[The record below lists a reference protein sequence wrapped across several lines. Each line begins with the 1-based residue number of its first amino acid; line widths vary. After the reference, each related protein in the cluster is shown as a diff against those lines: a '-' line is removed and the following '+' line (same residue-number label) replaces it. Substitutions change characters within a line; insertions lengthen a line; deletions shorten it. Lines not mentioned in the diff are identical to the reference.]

1 MKFKD
6 MPYTRVDFEQVKEEL
21 KQLMEALKAAKDGE
35 EQFEIHKKFY
45 KLNDRVQTQVTLCSI
60 RHTLD
65 TTDAFYEEEQN
76 YYDRQV
82 PEYSQLCVDY
92 QKLLFESPY
101 RKTLEEKIGEVA
113 FKNME
118 IAMKSVSPEIIPLMQ
133 EENELTTEYEK
144 LLASAKIDWEG
155 ETLNLSLLTPYL
167 KNKDKD
173 IRRKAA
179 EKQDAFFLSISD
191 KLDEL
196 YDKLVKNRT
205 MQAKKLGFDTYTPL
219 GYLRMQRN
227 CYGREEIENLRKQ
240 VKEVWVPFAES
251 IFQKR
256 KERLGLSEL
265 SYSDELVFGP
275 QGNPQPEGTPEE
287 ILAAGQKMYEELSAE
302 TKEFF
307 DFMMKNE
314 LLDVFGRKTKAVG
327 GYMTYLPDYKAPF
340 IFANFNGTSG
350 DVDVMTH
357 ECGHAFQGYLAAQD
371 PIREHADI
379 GMETAEIHS
388 MSMEFFTEPW
398 YHLFFGEKTTEDY
411 TKMHLEDAIIF
422 VPYGCMVDE
431 FQHVVYDNPD
441 MTPEERKQA
450 WKKLEQEYKPH
461 LNYQGLEFFE
471 KGCFW
476 QKQHNIYSYP
486 LYYIDYVIAQLCAF
500 EYKVWMDKDRK
511 EAWKSY
517 LKLCTMS
524 ASKFHTEL
532 LEEAGLETPF
542 KDGVIGK
549 IVENLK
555 GIF

>member
-6 MPYTRVDFEQVKEEL
+6 MPYERIDFAKAKAEL
-21 KQLMEALKAAKDGE
+21 SEIMEKSKAAKSGE
-35 EQFEIHKKFY
+35 EQFEIHKMFY
-45 KLNDRVQTQVTLCSI
+45 RLNDKIQTQVTLCSI
-60 RHTLD
+60 RHTID
-65 TTDAFYEEEQN
+65 TTDEFYEKEQN
-76 YYDRQV
+76 YYDEQI
-82 PEYSQLCVDY
+82 PEYSNLCVEY
-92 QKLLFESPY
+92 QKILFYSPY
-101 RKTLEEKIGEVA
+101 REVLEGKIGQVA

-118 IAMKSVSPEIIPLMQ
+118 IAMKSVSEEIIPLMQ
-133 EENELTTEYEK
+133 EENTLVTEYEK
-144 LLASAKIDWEG
+144 LLASAKIPWGE

-167 KNKDKD
+167 KHKDAK
-173 IRRKAA
+173 IRREAQ
-179 EKQDAFFLSISD
+179 EKQNEFFLSIQD

-205 MQAKKLGFDTYTPL
+205 LQAKKLGFETYTSL

-227 CYGREEIENLRKQ
+227 CYGREEIENLRRQ

-251 IFQKR
+251 IFEKR
-256 KERLGLSEL
+256 KERLGLSKL
-265 SYSDELVFGP
+265 SYTDEVVYSP
-275 QGNPQPEGTPEE
+275 KGNPQPEGTPEE
-287 ILAAGQKMYEELSAE
+287 ILQAGQQMYEELSPE

-307 DFMMKNE
+307 DFMMDNE

-327 GYMTYLPDYKAPF
+327 GYMTYIPDYKAPF

-357 ECGHAFQGYLAAQD
+357 ECGHAFQGYLAAAD

-398 YHLFFGEKTTEDY
+398 YPLFFGKETAQEY
-411 TKMHLEDAIIF
+411 TDMHLEDAVIF

-431 FQHVVYDNPD
+431 FQHIIYDNPNL
-441 MTPEERKQA
+441 TPKERKQV
-450 WKKLEQEYKPH
+450 WKDLERDYKPH
-461 LNYQGLEFFE
+461 LFYDGLEFFE
-471 KGCFW
+471 NGCFW
-476 QKQHNIYSYP
+476 QKQHHIYSFP

-500 EYKVWMDKDRK
+500 EYKIWMDKDRK
-511 EAWKSY
+511 AAWQSY
-517 LKLCTMS
+517 LKLCRMS
-524 ASKFHTEL
+524 AAKFHTEL

-542 KDGVIGK
+542 KNGVLAK

-555 GIF
+555 K

>member
-6 MPYTRVDFEQVKEEL
+6 MPYARVDFEQVKENL
-21 KQLMEALKAAKDGE
+21 KQLMDALKIAKDGE

-45 KLNDRVQTQVTLCSI
+45 ELNDKVQTQVTLCSI

-92 QKLLFESPY
+92 QKILFESPY

-227 CYGREEIENLRKQ
+227 CYGREEIESLRKQ

-256 KERLGLSEL
+256 KERLGLSQL
-265 SYSDELVFGP
+265 AYSDELVFGP

-287 ILAAGQKMYEELSAE
+287 ILAAGQKMYEELSSE

-307 DFMMKNE
+307 DFMMENE

-422 VPYGCMVDE
+422 IPYGCMVDE
-431 FQHVVYDNPD
+431 FQHIVYDNPE
-441 MTPEERKQA
+441 MTPQERKEA

-461 LNYQGLEFFE
+461 LNYQGLAFFE

-476 QKQHNIYSYP
+476 QKQHHIYSYP

-511 EAWKSY
+511 AAWESY

-532 LEEAGLETPF
+532 LEEAELETPF

-555 GIF
+555 EIF